1 MNLPEVIQSGAII
14 LRRLLPPRSAGCGR
28 HRGLLGLLGS
38 CLHLYGELPDE
49 VSEEVLAAVLAELVQ
64 EEPVAQLALAQQ
76 VAQAP
81 LPALVILVPNL
92 EIVHILFIF
101 IVFNDH
107 LFIEQPKSDGV
118 KEEYAERGEEAD
130 GGPHDQELVP
140 EPQQEVDLL
149 VNDVLQCQY
158 QVFLSIIYCIIV

>member
-1 MNLPEVIQSGAII
+1 MEHYTSHLNLPEVIQSGAII

-38 CLHLYGELPDE
+38 GLHLYGELPDE

-92 EIVHILFIF
+92 ETVHIL
-101 IVFNDH
+101 
-107 LFIEQPKSDGV
+107 LF
-118 KEEYAERGEEAD
+118 YC
-130 GGPHDQELVP
+130 
-140 EPQQEVDLL
+140 
-149 VNDVLQCQY
+149 LQRSPFYRAAQ
-158 QVFLSIIYCIIV
+158 I